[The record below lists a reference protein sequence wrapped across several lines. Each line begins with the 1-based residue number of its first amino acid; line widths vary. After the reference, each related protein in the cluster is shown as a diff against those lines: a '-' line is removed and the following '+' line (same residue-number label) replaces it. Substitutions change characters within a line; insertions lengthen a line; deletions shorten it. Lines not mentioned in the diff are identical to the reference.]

1 MQQSILFKIIN
12 TRLFFLA
19 ISVFLIFLSVLG
31 GPGVKIFALLSSFN
45 FHEIITLYNNSDSF
59 FRMPDTRNRILVFI
73 LSIIFLIISSL
84 NSSTHNESN
93 KNMQYIFVFFSSIF
107 FLSLLITD
115 NLYNISA
122 LFLILISIYYYIYKA
137 SNTFETIEI
146 YFISGYL
153 LFSIFPFLHS
163 FFITSSIAE
172 VDNYTRFLL
181 AIPLYL
187 MIRDLSFNKEQFLYL
202 INVSAIILLPI
213 TLYFS
218 VIESGRVRL
227 FTSSATIVSNIAI
240 TLFLFSMLSIYFFK
254 KYNLKYQFM
263 PYIASISALYCWGLS
278 GSRFTLIIPIVI
290 LLFVIL
296 NNKFRKYISPIL
308 NIRNLIFIFI
318 LFITIFSS
326 ISFDRFGNL
335 NVSSFSDYDKPE
347 ANYWM
352 KKDSIVPRLL
362 IWDGSINLIQ
372 ENTLLGVGLDNF
384 NKELHSQIIDN
395 KIQPIRKDL
404 KNPTAGLNHAHSQYL
419 DIFVKLGFFGFLILL
434 YFIFVNFYFF
444 SKLRN
449 ITNDEMYPVFGQLF
463 IFIHSLIMISHVILS
478 HHQSTI
484 FMIFSLMFF
493 GGLSMADK
501 KRGDH

>member
-1 MQQSILFKIIN
+1 MRQSLLFKIFN
-12 TRLFFLA
+12 TRLFFLT
-19 ISVFLIFLSVLG
+19 ISIFLIFLSVLG
-31 GPGVKIFALLSSFN
+31 GPDVKIFALLSSFN
-45 FHEIITLYNNSDSF
+45 FHEIITLFNKSDSF
-59 FRMPDTRNRILVFI
+59 FRMPDTNFRILVFI
-73 LSIIFLIISSL
+73 ISIIILIISSL
-84 NSSTHNESN
+84 NSSSFYESN
-93 KNMQYIFVFFSSIF
+93 KYIQYFFVFFSSIF

-137 SNTFETIEI
+137 SNTFENIEI
-146 YFISGYL
+146 YFISSYL
-153 LFSIFPFLHS
+153 LFSILPFLHS
-163 FFITSSIAE
+163 FFITSSIVE

-213 TLYFS
+213 TIYFS
-218 VIESGRVRL
+218 MIDSGRVRL

-240 TLFLFSMLSIYFFK
+240 TLFLFSILSIYFFK
-254 KYNLKYQFM
+254 KYDLKYQFI
-263 PYIASISALYCWGLS
+263 PYIGSISALYCWGQS
-278 GSRFTLIIPIVI
+278 GSRFTLIIPIVV
-290 LLFVIL
+290 LLFSIL
-296 NNKFRKYISPIL
+296 HSRFRKFILPIL
-308 NIRNLIFIFI
+308 NIRNIIFIFI

-335 NVSSFSDYDKPE
+335 NLSSFSTYDKSE
-347 ANYWM
+347 SNYWM
-352 KKDSIVPRLL
+352 KKDSVVPRLL

-372 ENTLLGVGLDNF
+372 ENPVLGIGLDNF
-384 NKELHSQIIDN
+384 NKELHRQILNN

-419 DIFVKLGFFGFLILL
+419 DIFVKLGFFGFLMLL
-434 YFIFVNFYFF
+434 YFIFINFYFF

-449 ITNDEMYPVFGQLF
+449 LVNDEMYPVFGQLF
-463 IFIHSLIMISHVILS
+463 IFIHSLIMINHVILS

-501 KRGDH
+501 KRGTY

>member
-163 FFITSSIAE
+163 FYITSSIAE

-290 LLFVIL
+290 LLFAIL

-372 ENTLLGVGLDNF
+372 ENTLLGIGLDNF